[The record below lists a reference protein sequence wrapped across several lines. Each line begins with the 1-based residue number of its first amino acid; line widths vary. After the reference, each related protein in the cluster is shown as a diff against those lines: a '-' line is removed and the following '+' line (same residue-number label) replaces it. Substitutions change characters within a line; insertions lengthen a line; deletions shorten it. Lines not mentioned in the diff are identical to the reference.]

1 MLEAVEVQIPQDNL
15 DDLRSLREEDGTSE
29 IMDPQ
34 DLLAGLDV
42 SLSRTTG
49 FLRGASVVVVIL
61 VKGYAFPTIVKVRP
75 NLSFFVLPE
84 GCDPLALVDGFTPV
98 EDNIGLLEA
107 RFDVEAF
114 FVIVFLEDV
123 TGSVN
128 LTLLTLFIGVT
139 AHLIVS
145 RICFDTRAD
154 AKVTEE
160 FPIKFTILCLLL
172 VSQEYSFSV
181 LNLIH
186 FTSNVFSYS
195 TVCSQPVPF
204 DRRHFGLQQVHQPI
218 VG

>member
-1 MLEAVEVQIPQDNL
+1 MLGVARVQILEDNL
-15 DDLRSLREEDGTSE
+15 DDLHSLREEDGTSE

-49 FLRGASVVVVIL
+49 FLRGASLVVVIL
-61 VKGYAFPTIVKVRP
+61 VKGHTFPTIEKVRLVGSYRI
-75 NLSFFVLPE
+75 LSFFVLPE

-114 FVIVFLEDV
+114 FVIMFLKDV

-139 AHLIVS
+139 ATNCSPELLKLGQVLLI
-145 RICFDTRAD
+145 F
-154 AKVTEE
+154 E
-160 FPIKFTILCLLL
+160 
-172 VSQEYSFSV
+172 
-181 LNLIH
+181 
-186 FTSNVFSYS
+186 SNF
-195 TVCSQPVPF
+195 
-204 DRRHFGLQQVHQPI
+204 
-218 VG
+218 